1 MINCSSSIILIEND
15 GVTCV
20 CAGEDGNPPANVTWY
35 KDDVQFGETENE
47 ENILTLSNVNGTA
60 SGTYK
65 CVARSHSLTDERSI
79 KIVVYCKQ
87 NYLNR
92 YDIIR

>member
-1 MINCSSSIILIEND
+1 MINCSSSIILNQND

-47 ENILTLSNVNGTA
+47 ENILTLSKVNRILIT
-60 SGTYK
+60 
-65 CVARSHSLTDERSI
+65 L
-79 KIVVYCKQ
+79 
-87 NYLNR
+87 
-92 YDIIR
+92 